1 MLNGKKQ
8 RFSFFFGEMTLSFK
22 FRTSVMKG
30 KDLHNTNSCSPNVY
44 GQYGDET
51 FQHTVMLQLAYTADA
66 EATRLV

>member
-1 MLNGKKQ
+1 
-8 RFSFFFGEMTLSFK
+8 MTLSFK

-30 KDLHNTNSCSPNVY
+30 KDLHNTDSCSPNVY

-51 FQHTVMLQLAYTADA
+51 FQHTVMLHLAYTPDA